1 MPEADALVRH
11 LELAAH
17 LAEHVQERD
26 HLRLGRALDEDV
38 AVRGKRGGRPGRGL
52 DTVGQRRV
60 RVALQL
66 LDAFNAEGAVH
77 VHGNNRA
84 HLLQHAYQIHD
95 LRLGG
100 RARQFGL
107 ALGQHGRQQRLLGG
121 AHRRVGQVD
130 LRSMQAVG
138 RGDVDAVLVLLVHRG
153 AQLAQRLQME
163 VDRAPADRAA
173 AQCRNER
180 LAQTVHER
188 AGEQDRDARG
198 ARQRVHVSHIGQLN
212 MRGIDSHNA
221 LFAVHI
227 HVHAMQAQQIG
238 HHMYVTDLRHVLQHR
253 LARRQQR
260 GDHRFA
266 HEVLRAAHLNRA
278 SQRLAAFNMQHVI
291 RVLSHATL
299 LNQSRFKNATVQ
311 FAISHVPT
319 P

>member
-1 MPEADALVRH
+1 
-11 LELAAH
+11 
-17 LAEHVQERD
+17 
-26 HLRLGRALDEDV
+26 
-38 AVRGKRGGRPGRGL
+38 
-52 DTVGQRRV
+52 
-60 RVALQL
+60 
-66 LDAFNAEGAVH
+66 
-77 VHGNNRA
+77 
-84 HLLQHAYQIHD
+84 
-95 LRLGG
+95 
-100 RARQFGL
+100 
-107 ALGQHGRQQRLLGG
+107 
-121 AHRRVGQVD
+121 
-130 LRSMQAVG
+130 
-138 RGDVDAVLVLLVHRG
+138 
-153 AQLAQRLQME
+153 
-163 VDRAPADRAA
+163 
-173 AQCRNER
+173 
-180 LAQTVHER
+180 
-188 AGEQDRDARG
+188 
-198 ARQRVHVSHIGQLN
+198 

-260 GDHRFA
+260 GDHRLA